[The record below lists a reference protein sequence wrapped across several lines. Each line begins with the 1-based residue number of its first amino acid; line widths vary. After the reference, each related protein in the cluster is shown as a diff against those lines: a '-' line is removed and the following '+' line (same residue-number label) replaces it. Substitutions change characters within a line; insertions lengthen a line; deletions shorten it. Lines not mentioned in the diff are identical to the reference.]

1 VAVPTGFKSQA
12 SERSVNVQD
21 FGDELRRLKGR
32 HAEAETY
39 LRIGALRTRLP
50 QLEAESSR
58 PDLWDQP
65 ERARAVT
72 SELAAVTDDLA
83 LFDRLGADISDA
95 ETLNQLAVEES
106 DADGADET
114 QRLVVGISERFDEL
128 ELRSLFT
135 GEFDE
140 RDAVCQIKS
149 GEGGTDSQDWAE
161 MLLRMYRRWAE
172 RRGFEL
178 EVTALSEGTE
188 AGYSS
193 VDFLL
198 KGRCAYGWMRS
209 EHGVHRLVRISPFN
223 NEGKRQT
230 AFTAVDVAPFFDEV
244 SDQVNIEE
252 KDLRVDT
259 YCSSGAGGQHVNV
272 TDSAVRIT
280 HLPTGIVTSC
290 QNERSQHQNKERA
303 MQMLAAKLLNL
314 ERKRRADEIAGIKGE
329 QQKVGFGSQIRSY
342 VMQPYQMVKDQR
354 TRFETPDIDGVLGG
368 GLDPLMESWLRWSR
382 ASSEAVPSQG
392 SGSVASAPAVGR
404 NS

>member
-1 VAVPTGFKSQA
+1 M
-12 SERSVNVQD
+12 QD
-21 FGDELRRLKGR
+21 FSDDLRRLRGR
-32 HAEAETY
+32 LDEAEAY
-39 LRIGALRTRLP
+39 LRAGVLRTRRP

-58 PDLWDQP
+58 PDLWEQP

-72 SELAAVTDDLA
+72 SELASINEDLA
-83 LFDRLGADISDA
+83 ILDRLASDISDA
-95 ETLNQLAVEES
+95 ETLNQLAVEEGTDS
-106 DADGADET
+106 EEAEIA
-114 QRLVVGISERFDEL
+114 RLVADVEARFDEL

-172 RRGFEL
+172 RRGFKL

-198 KGRCAYGWMRS
+198 RGRGAYGWMRS

-230 AFTAVDVAPFFDEV
+230 AFTAVDVAPFFEEV
-244 SDQVNIEE
+244 ANEVTIDE
-252 KDLRVDT
+252 KDLRIDT
-259 YCSSGAGGQHVNV
+259 YRSSGAGGQHVNV

-314 ERKRRADEIAGIKGE
+314 ERKRRSDEIAGIKGE
-329 QQKVGFGSQIRSY
+329 QRRVGFGSQIRSY

-354 TRFETPDIDGVLGG
+354 TRHETANVEAVLGG
-368 GLDPLMESWLRWSR
+368 DLDPFMEAWLRWSR
-382 ASSEAVPSQG
+382 ASGAAGVPEGAGTVAAPGRAAAGVSE
-392 SGSVASAPAVGR
+392 
-404 NS
+404 

>member
-1 VAVPTGFKSQA
+1 M
-12 SERSVNVQD
+12 QD
-21 FGDELRRLKGR
+21 FSDDLRRLRGR
-32 HAEAETY
+32 LEEAEVY
-39 LRIGALRTRLP
+39 LRVEALRARRP

-58 PDLWDQP
+58 PDLWEVP

-72 SELAAVTDDLA
+72 SELASINEDLA
-83 LFDRLGADISDA
+83 RFDRLAAEISDA
-95 ETLNQLAVEES
+95 ETLNQLAVEEGDDS
-106 DADGADET
+106 EEAEISRQVAGIGA
-114 QRLVVGISERFDEL
+114 RFDEL
-128 ELRSLFT
+128 EVRSLFT

-172 RRGFEL
+172 RRGFDL

-193 VDFLL
+193 VDFLV
-198 KGRCAYGWMRS
+198 KGRGAYGWMRS

-230 AFTAVDVAPFFDEV
+230 AFTAVDVAPFFEDVADEV
-244 SDQVNIEE
+244 VIDE

-259 YCSSGAGGQHVNV
+259 YRSSGAGGQHVNV

-314 ERKRRADEIAGIKGE
+314 ERKRRSDEIAGIKGE
-329 QQKVGFGSQIRSY
+329 QRKVGFGSQIRSY
-342 VMQPYQMVKDQR
+342 VMQPYQMVRDQR
-354 TRFETPDIDGVLGG
+354 TRHETPNVDAVLGG
-368 GLDPLMESWLRWSR
+368 DLDPFMESWLRWSR
-382 ASSEAVPSQG
+382 ASGAAEPAEGAGTVAERGPMGGPVVGGVSE
-392 SGSVASAPAVGR
+392 
-404 NS
+404 

>member
-1 VAVPTGFKSQA
+1 M
-12 SERSVNVQD
+12 QD
-21 FGDELRRLKGR
+21 FSDDLRRLRGR
-32 HAEAETY
+32 LTEAESY
-39 LRIGALRTRLP
+39 LRIGVLRVRLP

-65 ERARAVT
+65 ERARSVT
-72 SELAAVTDDLA
+72 SELASINDDLTM
-83 LFDRLGADISDA
+83 FDRLVAEVSDA
-95 ETLNQLAVEES
+95 ETLNQLAVEEG
-106 DADGADET
+106 DAAEEAEVA
-114 QRLVVGISERFDEL
+114 RLVAGIAARFDEL
-128 ELRSLFT
+128 ELRSLFI

-198 KGRCAYGWMRS
+198 RGRCAYGWMRS

-230 AFTAVDVAPFFDEV
+230 AFSAVDVAPFFEEV
-244 SDQVNIEE
+244 SDEVTIDE
-252 KDLRVDT
+252 KDLRIDT
-259 YCSSGAGGQHVNV
+259 YRSSGAGGQHVNV

-314 ERKRRADEIAGIKGE
+314 ERKRRSDEIAGIKGE
-329 QQKVGFGSQIRSY
+329 QRKVGFGSQIRSY

-354 TRFETPDIDGVLGG
+354 TRHETPNVEAVLGG
-368 GLDPLMESWLRWSR
+368 DLDPFMEAWLRWSR
-382 ASSEAVPSQG
+382 ASGAAGVPEGAGTVAAPGRAAAGVSE
-392 SGSVASAPAVGR
+392 
-404 NS
+404 

>member
-1 VAVPTGFKSQA
+1 M
-12 SERSVNVQD
+12 QD
-21 FGDELRRLKGR
+21 FSDDLRRLRGR
-32 HAEAETY
+32 LDEAEAY
-39 LRIGALRTRLP
+39 LRVVALRARLP

-72 SELAAVTDDLA
+72 SELAAVNDDLST
-83 LFDRLGADISDA
+83 FDRLAADLSDA
-95 ETLNQLAVEES
+95 ETLHELAVEEG
-106 DADGADET
+106 DASVEAEIA
-114 QRLVVGISERFDEL
+114 RLLSGLAARFDEL

-172 RRGFEL
+172 RRGFGI
-178 EVTALSEGTE
+178 EVTAASEGTE

-193 VDFLL
+193 VDFLVR
-198 KGRCAYGWMRS
+198 GRGAYGWMRS

-230 AFTAVDVAPFFDEV
+230 AFTAVDVAPFFEEV
-244 SDQVNIEE
+244 PEE
-252 KDLRVDT
+252 VVIDDKDLRVDT
-259 YCSSGAGGQHVNV
+259 YRSSGAGGQHVNV

-280 HLPTGIVTSC
+280 HQPTGIVVSC

-314 ERKRRADEIAGIKGE
+314 ERKRRADEIAGIRGE
-329 QQKVGFGSQIRSY
+329 QRKVGFGSQIRSY

-354 TRFETPDIDGVLGG
+354 TRHETPNVEAVLGG
-368 GLDPLMESWLRWSR
+368 DLDPFMESWLRWSR
-382 ASSEAVPSQG
+382 ASGAADSPEGAG
-392 SGSVASAPAVGR
+392 TVAAPGQTGARAAGGDAR
-404 NS
+404 

>member
-1 VAVPTGFKSQA
+1 M
-12 SERSVNVQD
+12 QD
-21 FGDELRRLKGR
+21 FSENLRRLR
-32 HAEAETY
+32 VRLEEAEAY
-39 LRIGALRTRLP
+39 LRISALRLRQP
-50 QLEAESSR
+50 QLEAESAR

-65 ERARAVT
+65 AKARALT
-72 SELAAVTDDLA
+72 SELASVNEDLGVYRRLADDL
-83 LFDRLGADISDA
+83 SDT
-95 ETLNQLAVEES
+95 ETLHELATEE
-106 DADGADET
+106 ADDSMSAEIAEQVADL
-114 QRLVVGISERFDEL
+114 QARFDDL

-161 MLLRMYRRWAE
+161 MLLRMYARWAD

-178 EVTALSEGTE
+178 EVTGLSEGNE
-188 AGYSS
+188 AGLSS

-198 KGRCAYGWMRS
+198 RGRCAYGWMRS

-244 SDQVNIEE
+244 PEDVAIDD

-259 YCSSGAGGQHVNV
+259 YRSSGAGGQHVNV

-303 MQMLAAKLLNL
+303 MQMLAAKLLSH
-314 ERKRRADEIAGIKGE
+314 ERKRREAEIAGIKGE
-329 QQKVGFGSQIRSY
+329 QRKVGFGSQIRSY

-354 TRFETPDIDGVLGG
+354 TRHETANVDAVLGG
-368 GLDPLMESWLRWSR
+368 ALDPFMEAWLRWSR
-382 ASSEAVPSQG
+382 ASDAASAAGG
-392 SGSVASAPAVGR
+392 SDTVASSAGGAGG
-404 NS
+404 

>member
-1 VAVPTGFKSQA
+1 MH
-12 SERSVNVQD
+12 D
-21 FGDELRRLKGR
+21 FSDDLRRLRGR
-32 HAEAETY
+32 LEEAEVY
-39 LRIGALRTRLP
+39 LRVEALRARRP

-58 PDLWDQP
+58 PDLWEVP

-72 SELAAVTDDLA
+72 SELASINEDLA
-83 LFDRLGADISDA
+83 RFDRLAAEISDA
-95 ETLNQLAVEES
+95 ETLNQLAVEEGDDS
-106 DADGADET
+106 EEAEIS
-114 QRLVVGISERFDEL
+114 RLVTGIGARFDEL
-128 ELRSLFT
+128 EVRSLFT

-172 RRGFEL
+172 RRGFDL

-193 VDFLL
+193 VDFLV
-198 KGRCAYGWMRS
+198 KGRGAYGWMRS

-230 AFTAVDVAPFFDEV
+230 AFTAVDVAPFFEDV
-244 SDQVNIEE
+244 SDELVIDE

-259 YCSSGAGGQHVNV
+259 YRSSGAGGQHVNV

-303 MQMLAAKLLNL
+303 MQMLAGKLISL
-314 ERKRRADEIAGIKGE
+314 ERKRRSDEIAGIKGE
-329 QQKVGFGSQIRSY
+329 QRKVGFGSQIRSY
-342 VMQPYQMVKDQR
+342 VMQPYQMVRDQR
-354 TRFETPDIDGVLGG
+354 TRYETPNVDAVLGG
-368 GLDPLMESWLRWSR
+368 DLDPFMESWLRWSR
-382 ASSEAVPSQG
+382 ASGAAEPAEGAGTVAERGPMGGPVAGGVSE
-392 SGSVASAPAVGR
+392 
-404 NS
+404 

>member
-1 VAVPTGFKSQA
+1 M
-12 SERSVNVQD
+12 QD
-21 FGDELRRLKGR
+21 FSDGLRGLRGRL
-32 HAEAETY
+32 AEAESY
-39 LRIGALRTRLP
+39 LRIDALRVRLP

-72 SELAAVTDDLA
+72 SELASISDDLA
-83 LFDRLGADISDA
+83 LFERLAEGISDA
-95 ETLNQLAVEES
+95 ETLNQLAVEEGDS
-106 DADGADET
+106 CEEAEIA
-114 QRLVVGISERFDEL
+114 RLVADVAARFDEL

-172 RRGFEL
+172 RRGFGL
-178 EVTALSEGTE
+178 EVTAVSEGAE

-230 AFTAVDVAPFFDEV
+230 AFTAVDVAPFFEEV
-244 SDQVNIEE
+244 SDEVTIDE

-259 YCSSGAGGQHVNV
+259 YRSSGAGGQHVNV
-272 TDSAVRIT
+272 TDSAVRVT

-314 ERKRRADEIAGIKGE
+314 ERKRLADEIAGIKGE
-329 QQKVGFGSQIRSY
+329 QRKVGFGSQIRSY
-342 VMQPYQMVKDQR
+342 VMQPYQMVRDQR
-354 TRFETPDIDGVLGG
+354 TRHETSNVDAVLGG
-368 GLDPLMESWLRWSR
+368 DIDQFMEAWLRWSR
-382 ASSEAVPSQG
+382 AAGAAVPTG
-392 SGSVASAPAVGR
+392 EVGTVAVSSRTAVR
-404 NS
+404 EA

>member
-1 VAVPTGFKSQA
+1 M
-12 SERSVNVQD
+12 QD
-21 FGDELRRLKGR
+21 FSDDLRRLRGR
-32 HAEAETY
+32 LDEAEAY
-39 LRIGALRTRLP
+39 LRAGVLRTRRP

-58 PDLWDQP
+58 PDLWEQP

-72 SELAAVTDDLA
+72 SELASINEDLA
-83 LFDRLGADISDA
+83 ILDRLASDISDA
-95 ETLNQLAVEES
+95 ETLNQLAVEEGTDS
-106 DADGADET
+106 EEAEIA
-114 QRLVVGISERFDEL
+114 RLVADVEARFDEL

-172 RRGFEL
+172 RRGFKL

-198 KGRCAYGWMRS
+198 RGRGAYGWMRS

-230 AFTAVDVAPFFDEV
+230 AFSAVDVAPFFEEV
-244 SDQVNIEE
+244 SDEVTIDE
-252 KDLRVDT
+252 KDLRIDT
-259 YCSSGAGGQHVNV
+259 YRSSGAGGQHVNV

-314 ERKRRADEIAGIKGE
+314 ERKRRSDEIAGIKGE
-329 QQKVGFGSQIRSY
+329 QRKVGFGSQIRSY

-354 TRFETPDIDGVLGG
+354 TRHETPNVEAVLGG
-368 GLDPLMESWLRWSR
+368 DLDPFMEAWLRWSR
-382 ASSEAVPSQG
+382 ASGAAGVLEGAGTVAAPGRAAAGVSE
-392 SGSVASAPAVGR
+392 
-404 NS
+404 

>member
-1 VAVPTGFKSQA
+1 M
-12 SERSVNVQD
+12 QD
-21 FGDELRRLKGR
+21 FSEDLRRLRGR
-32 HAEAETY
+32 LDEADAY
-39 LRIGALRTRLP
+39 LRVDALRARRP

-58 PDLWDQP
+58 PDLWEQP
-65 ERARAVT
+65 ERARAIT
-72 SELAAVTDDLA
+72 SELASINEDLTMY
-83 LFDRLGADISDA
+83 DRLEADISDV
-95 ETLNQLAVEES
+95 ETLHQLAVEEGAES
-106 DADGADET
+106 EEAEIATLVADITA
-114 QRLVVGISERFDEL
+114 RFDEL

-188 AGYSS
+188 AGFSS
-193 VDFLL
+193 VDFLVR
-198 KGRCAYGWMRS
+198 GRCAYGWMRS

-230 AFTAVDVAPFFDEV
+230 AFTAVDVAPFFEKVADEV
-244 SDQVNIEE
+244 AIDE

-259 YCSSGAGGQHVNV
+259 YRSSGAGGQHVNV

-314 ERKRRADEIAGIKGE
+314 ERKRRTDEIAGIKGE
-329 QQKVGFGSQIRSY
+329 QRKVGFGSQIRSY
-342 VMQPYQMVKDQR
+342 VMQPYQMVRDQR
-354 TRFETPDIDGVLGG
+354 TRYETPNVDAVLGG
-368 GLDPLMESWLRWSR
+368 NLDPFMESWLRWSR
-382 ASSEAVPSQG
+382 ASGAAGAPEGAG
-392 SGSVASAPAVGR
+392 TVAAPGPVVAGDSA
-404 NS
+404 

>member
-1 VAVPTGFKSQA
+1 M
-12 SERSVNVQD
+12 QD
-21 FGDELRRLKGR
+21 FSDDLRRLR
-32 HAEAETY
+32 VRLDEAEAY
-39 LRIGALRTRLP
+39 LRAGVLRTRRP

-58 PDLWDQP
+58 PDLWEQP

-72 SELAAVTDDLA
+72 SELASINEDLA
-83 LFDRLGADISDA
+83 ILDRLASDISDG
-95 ETLNQLAVEES
+95 ETLNQLAVEEGTDS
-106 DADGADET
+106 EEAEIA
-114 QRLVVGISERFDEL
+114 RLVADVEARFDEL

-172 RRGFEL
+172 RRGFKL

-198 KGRCAYGWMRS
+198 RGRGAYGWMRS

-230 AFTAVDVAPFFDEV
+230 AFSAVDVAPFFEEV
-244 SDQVNIEE
+244 SDEVTIDE
-252 KDLRVDT
+252 KDLRIDT
-259 YCSSGAGGQHVNV
+259 YRSSGAGGQHVNV

-314 ERKRRADEIAGIKGE
+314 ERKRRSDEIAGIKGE
-329 QQKVGFGSQIRSY
+329 QRKVGFGSQIRSY

-354 TRFETPDIDGVLGG
+354 TRHETPNVEAVLGG
-368 GLDPLMESWLRWSR
+368 DLDPFMEAWLRWSR
-382 ASSEAVPSQG
+382 ASG
-392 SGSVASAPAVGR
+392 AVGVPEGAGTVAAPGR
-404 NS
+404 AAAGVSE

>member
-1 VAVPTGFKSQA
+1 M
-12 SERSVNVQD
+12 QD
-21 FGDELRRLKGR
+21 FSDDLRRLRGR
-32 HAEAETY
+32 LEEAEVY
-39 LRIGALRTRLP
+39 LRVEALRARRP

-72 SELAAVTDDLA
+72 SELASINEDLTR
-83 LFDRLGADISDA
+83 FDRLEDDISDA
-95 ETLNQLAVEES
+95 ETLNQLAVEEDDDS
-106 DADGADET
+106 EEAEIS
-114 QRLVVGISERFDEL
+114 RLVAAIEARFDEL
-128 ELRSLFT
+128 EVRSLFT

-172 RRGFEL
+172 RRGFDL

-193 VDFLL
+193 VDFLV
-198 KGRCAYGWMRS
+198 KGRGAYGWMRS

-230 AFTAVDVAPFFDEV
+230 AFTAVDVAPFFEDVSDEV
-244 SDQVNIEE
+244 VIDE

-259 YCSSGAGGQHVNV
+259 YRSSGAGGQHVNV
-272 TDSAVRIT
+272 TDSAVRMT

-314 ERKRRADEIAGIKGE
+314 ERKRRSDEIAGIKGE
-329 QQKVGFGSQIRSY
+329 QRKVGFGSQIRSY
-342 VMQPYQMVKDQR
+342 VMQPYQMVRDQR
-354 TRFETPDIDGVLGG
+354 TRYETANVDAVLGG
-368 GLDPLMESWLRWSR
+368 DLDPFMESWLRWSR
-382 ASSEAVPSQG
+382 ASGAAGPVEGAGTVAER
-392 SGSVASAPAVGR
+392 GSVAGGVPE
-404 NS
+404 

>member
-1 VAVPTGFKSQA
+1 M
-12 SERSVNVQD
+12 QD
-21 FGDELRRLKGR
+21 FSDDLRRLRGR
-32 HAEAETY
+32 LDEAEAY
-39 LRIGALRTRLP
+39 LRVEVLRVRRP

-58 PDLWDQP
+58 PDLWEQP

-72 SELAAVTDDLA
+72 SELASISEDLTM
-83 LFDRLGADISDA
+83 FDRLAADISDA
-95 ETLNQLAVEES
+95 ETLNQLAVEE
-106 DADGADET
+106 GADSEEAEIA
-114 QRLVVGISERFDEL
+114 RLVGDIAARFDEL

-140 RDAVCQIKS
+140 RDAVVQIKS

-172 RRGFEL
+172 RRGFKL

-198 KGRCAYGWMRS
+198 RGRCAYGWMRS

-230 AFTAVDVAPFFDEV
+230 AFTAVDVAPFFEEV
-244 SDQVNIEE
+244 SQQVAIDE
-252 KDLRVDT
+252 KEIRIDT
-259 YCSSGAGGQHVNV
+259 YRSSGAGGQHVNV

-280 HLPTGIVTSC
+280 HLPSGIVTSC
-290 QNERSQHQNKERA
+290 QNERSQHQNKDRA

-314 ERKRRADEIAGIKGE
+314 ERKRRSDEIAGIKGE
-329 QQKVGFGSQIRSY
+329 QRKVGFGSQIRSY
-342 VMQPYQMVKDQR
+342 VMQPYQMVRDQR
-354 TRFETPDIDGVLGG
+354 TRHETPNVESVLGG
-368 GLDPLMESWLRWSR
+368 DLDPFMESWLRWSR
-382 ASSEAVPSQG
+382 ASGAAGVPEGAGTVAAPGWAAAGVSQ
-392 SGSVASAPAVGR
+392 
-404 NS
+404 